1 MTKLKLIVRYVYG
14 FICII
19 GALATFSSSAL
30 TAFLFIIT
38 GLFIIP
44 KSHNIILEKLNITLD
59 PLKRYFIAFIFFTT
73 SCFAASKI
81 PDSKEPEKVVAK
93 TEETT
98 KKYLLESVEDLQ
110 NNFNSFCQ
118 TNDIDHHIDDIEIDN
133 SSNKGIFTYELNS
146 YIAILGVV
154 DKENSH
160 LESLII
166 SSTPSKPEAI
176 VDMIN
181 TFAILASSID
191 VTFENKQRK
200 QLLDN
205 LGLLKEIGNK
215 NKPTR
220 TTIINNIKY
229 SVTFNKDSGWTFSI
243 SKNEK

>member
-1 MTKLKLIVRYVYG
+1 MTKLKLITRYIYG

-19 GALATFSSSAL
+19 GALATFSSSTL
-30 TAFLFIIT
+30 TAFLFIVT

-59 PLKRYFIAFIFFTT
+59 PLKRYFIAFVLFST

-81 PDSKEPEKVVAK
+81 PDSKEPENALAK

-98 KKYLLESVEDLQ
+98 KDYLLESAEDLQ
-110 NNFNSFCQ
+110 NNFNSFCK
-118 TNDIDHHIDDIEIDN
+118 TNNIDHHIDDIEVDN
-133 SSNKGIFTYELNS
+133 SSNKGIFTYELNP

-154 DKENSH
+154 NKENNH

-166 SSTPSKPEAI
+166 SSTPSNSEAI

-191 VTFENKQRK
+191 ITFDNKQRE
-200 QLLDN
+200 QLLN
-205 LGLLKEIGNK
+205 KLGLLKEIGNK

-220 TTIINNIKY
+220 TTIINNNKY
-229 SVTFNKDSGWTFSI
+229 SVSFNKYSGWTFTI
-243 SKNEK
+243 SKNKK